1 MYGDYYIKMWI
12 DLDVYFV
19 IFCLVMVGE
28 VNVVWFVVL
37 WVVDVKKGFI
47 IIWSNKFNYII
58 IKVFWSICISCNLLI
73 Y

>member
-47 IIWSNKFNYII
+47 IIWSKII
-58 IKVFWSICISCNLLI
+58 
-73 Y
+73 